1 MLLWNFILWD
11 VSIKALLLVLQ
22 IRILSIQQDHD
33 DFWGEMYGQI
43 LQIGNYIE
51 SFYFHCFFFKHLFL
65 NVLFLN
71 SIGGRTP
78 GCARA
83 RTFVFVCVSE

>member
-22 IRILSIQQDHD
+22 IRILSKQQDHD

-51 SFYFHCFFFKHLFL
+51 SFYFHCFFFKRFIFKRFIFKQYWRENPRL
-65 NVLFLN
+65 
-71 SIGGRTP
+71 R
-78 GCARA
+78 ARA
-83 RTFVFVCVSE
+83 HVCVCVCK